1 MPGDHRHPEENN
13 NPAGLLQA
21 LKSSGDLRAF
31 AAGGLEPE
39 MLKLLVYLPDTPR
52 PNAAV
57 LETVSDT
64 ADLAILTLDRPLAN
78 GVGLALAD
86 DLPGAGTEVVL
97 IGYPTGLRA
106 LLAQAGPDFLKAV
119 EDSGNTDFWS
129 MAARLAEQGFVQ
141 PLASRGIVAQVN
153 SGAVIYDAE
162 TTSGGSGGPV
172 LDDRG
177 RVIAVNAAILP
188 EFGGS
193 NIGVPVTLLHQLLA
207 DSFD

>member
-1 MPGDHRHPEENN
+1 MASAWHP
-13 NPAGLLQA
+13 A
-21 LKSSGDLRAF
+21 SGEVKRREL
-31 AAGGLEPE
+31 
-39 MLKLLVYLPDTPR
+39 
-52 PNAAV
+52 
-57 LETVSDT
+57 
-64 ADLAILTLDRPLAN
+64 
-78 GVGLALAD
+78 
-86 DLPGAGTEVVL
+86 GA
-97 IGYPTGLRA
+97 P
-106 LLAQAGPDFLKAV
+106 P
-119 EDSGNTDFWS
+119 
-129 MAARLAEQGFVQ
+129 LAEQGFVQ